1 MTLILR
7 WKMVQPSLS
16 LRWRGPS
23 DGMAEAVAINPDAPI
38 AAIIG
43 PQGPEGSA
51 SGGVNWVD
59 GETPAGTRN
68 GINTAFTLAHAPIW
82 LALVWNGM
90 VQTEGVDFTISG
102 TAITLLRPG
111 PAADDVFSAFYT
123 WE

>member
-7 WKMVQPSLS
+7 WTMVQPAIS
-16 LRWRGPS
+16 LRWRGPDES
-23 DGMAEAVAINPDAPI
+23 LIEALAVNPAAPV

-43 PQGPEGSA
+43 PQGPAGSA

-59 GETPAGTRN
+59 GETPGGTRN
-68 GINTAFTLAHAPIW
+68 GVNKVFTLAHPPIW

-90 VQTEGVDFTISG
+90 VQTEGVDFSRDGATI
-102 TAITLLRPG
+102 TMVRPG